1 MSQICKLTA
10 AATAELEDILA
21 IDFENERAD
30 ELPQLVGKKD
40 RVLQLLKEGDC
51 SYEEEIY
58 PKFVGVDPSN
68 RNEELMTADGVHG
81 RGVKIVKAGW
91 SFAACQGEAVGMED
105 DPVLKMVAKHTCK
118 MSSLSPSL
126 ARMVF
131 EEIRVGS
138 LGAGHT
144 NQWLCCVIDGVKLV
158 VPCAEITEKGCIA
171 KDKIFAKDKPH
182 EKACTIGIRW
192 TVIRHPCR
200 GRFPRLASFLQSAL
214 NVKNHITQGDLTN
227 FNCMLCLLRL
237 RIVFASA

>member
-1 MSQICKLTA
+1 
-10 AATAELEDILA
+10 
-21 IDFENERAD
+21 
-30 ELPQLVGKKD
+30 
-40 RVLQLLKEGDC
+40 
-51 SYEEEIY
+51 
-58 PKFVGVDPSN
+58 
-68 RNEELMTADGVHG
+68 
-81 RGVKIVKAGW
+81 
-91 SFAACQGEAVGMED
+91 MED

-131 EEIRVGS
+131 EEIRIGS
-138 LGAGHT
+138 VGAGHT

-200 GRFPRLASFLQSAL
+200 SRFPRLASFLQSAL
-214 NVKNHITQGDLTN
+214 NVKNHIAQGDLTKCQLHVV
-227 FNCMLCLLRL
+227 FVAFAYCVRVC
-237 RIVFASA
+237 VFAKYCVCCFSTHIWM